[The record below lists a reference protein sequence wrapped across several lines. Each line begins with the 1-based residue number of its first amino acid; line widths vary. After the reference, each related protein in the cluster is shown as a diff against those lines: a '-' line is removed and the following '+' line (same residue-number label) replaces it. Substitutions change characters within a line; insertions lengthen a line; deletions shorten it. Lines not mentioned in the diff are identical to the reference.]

1 MEALLYL
8 LKVSAGLVVL
18 YGVYWLLLR
27 QHTYFSA
34 NRFYLL
40 CAIFLSLAAP
50 FFEISERVPEVAA
63 TVSLDI
69 NTVVVAVNPPTKQG
83 LSLEEMLLFCYF
95 LGATAM
101 LVRLGRKLG
110 LILLM
115 IQLGQRHRLGKYV
128 LVRTQNTQLSS
139 FSFLHY
145 LVLSAQDEATCA
157 DVVLRHETVHI
168 KQRHSL
174 DLLLLEVVH
183 VVFWFNPVLIFYKNS
198 LRQIHEFIADELAT
212 AGDRLTYARALV
224 GYTFG
229 VSPQV
234 LTNNFFDSSQ
244 IKNRIVM
251 LTKNRSSRWV
261 LTRYLL
267 ALPVLGAL
275 VLLVAART
283 VEIVPAQLAE
293 VRTEVSEAIE
303 MPAVLADDPIGEKIV
318 VKGTVYAKTDKLP
331 LPGAHIVVIGEAKGT
346 NTDANGEF
354 IIETTTDKELAVS
367 FVGYTTAIIS
377 TKRMTGGA
385 GVSVFLEKESKELP
399 GVVVVGDGIEK
410 SVNTTRKLEIPP
422 GPLFVDNKDGKAFTV
437 VEQQPEYVGGNR
449 ELMRFI
455 GRNIKY
461 PAAAVR
467 ANVQG
472 MVFVQ
477 FVVGKDGQTS
487 DIKVLKGIG
496 FGCDEEAVRV
506 ASILP
511 AWRPGQQN
519 GQPVAVQCNLPIQF
533 ILEGNPLKSETKVV
547 FSGKMSGLKLNEE
560 PLWIID
566 GVEIKREGDKI
577 DVKPEDI
584 ESMEILKGESA
595 IKSYGEKGKNGV
607 ILIKTKKKASEL
619 KKN

>member
-34 NRFYLL
+34 NRLYLL

-63 TVSLDI
+63 TVSLDV

-101 LVRLGRKLG
+101 LVRLGKKLG
-110 LILLM
+110 LILLV
-115 IQLGQRHRLGKYV
+115 IQLGQRQRVGKYV

-145 LVLSAQDEATCA
+145 LVLSVQDEATCA

-174 DLLLLEVVH
+174 DLLLLELVH
-183 VVFWFNPVLIFYKNS
+183 VVFWFNPILIFYKNS

-244 IKNRIVM
+244 IKNRIIM

-283 VEIVPAQLAE
+283 VEVIPAQLAE
-293 VRTEVSEAIE
+293 VRTEVPEAIE
-303 MPAVLADDPIGEKIV
+303 MPTVLANDPIGEKIV

-331 LPGAHIVVIGEAKGT
+331 LPSANIVVIGETKGT
-346 NTDANGEF
+346 YTDANGAF

-367 FVGYTTAIIS
+367 FVGYTTAIVS

-399 GVVVVGDGIEK
+399 EVVVVGNE
-410 SVNTTRKLEIPP
+410 VATFTTTKKPETPP
-422 GPLFVDNKDGKAFTV
+422 ALPAIDSKDDKIFTV
-437 VEQQPEYVGGNR
+437 VEQQPEYVGGNA

-455 GRNIKY
+455 GRNVKY
-461 PAAAVR
+461 PASAVR

-472 MVFVQ
+472 KVFVQ
-477 FVVGKDGQTS
+477 FVVGKDGQIS
-487 DIKVLKGIG
+487 DITVLKSIG

-506 ASILP
+506 ANIMP
-511 AWRPGQQN
+511 AWKPGQQN
-519 GQPVAVQCNLPIQF
+519 GQPVAVQYTLPIQF
-533 ILEGNPLKSETKVV
+533 VLEGNSPKSGSKVI
-547 FSGKMSGLKLNEE
+547 FSDKTGGLKLKEE

-607 ILIKTKKKASEL
+607 ILIKTKKKANEL

>member
-1 MEALLYL
+1 
-8 LKVSAGLVVL
+8 
-18 YGVYWLLLR
+18 
-27 QHTYFSA
+27 
-34 NRFYLL
+34 
-40 CAIFLSLAAP
+40 
-50 FFEISERVPEVAA
+50 
-63 TVSLDI
+63 
-69 NTVVVAVNPPTKQG
+69 
-83 LSLEEMLLFCYF
+83 
-95 LGATAM
+95 
-101 LVRLGRKLG
+101 
-110 LILLM
+110 
-115 IQLGQRHRLGKYV
+115 
-128 LVRTQNTQLSS
+128 
-139 FSFLHY
+139 
-145 LVLSAQDEATCA
+145 
-157 DVVLRHETVHI
+157 
-168 KQRHSL
+168 
-174 DLLLLEVVH
+174 
-183 VVFWFNPVLIFYKNS
+183 
-198 LRQIHEFIADELAT
+198 
-212 AGDRLTYARALV
+212 
-224 GYTFG
+224 
-229 VSPQV
+229 
-234 LTNNFFDSSQ
+234 
-244 IKNRIVM
+244 
-251 LTKNRSSRWV
+251 
-261 LTRYLL
+261 
-267 ALPVLGAL
+267 
-275 VLLVAART
+275 
-283 VEIVPAQLAE
+283 
-293 VRTEVSEAIE
+293 
-303 MPAVLADDPIGEKIV
+303 
-318 VKGTVYAKTDKLP
+318 
-331 LPGAHIVVIGEAKGT
+331 
-346 NTDANGEF
+346 
-354 IIETTTDKELAVS
+354 
-367 FVGYTTAIIS
+367 
-377 TKRMTGGA
+377 MTGGA